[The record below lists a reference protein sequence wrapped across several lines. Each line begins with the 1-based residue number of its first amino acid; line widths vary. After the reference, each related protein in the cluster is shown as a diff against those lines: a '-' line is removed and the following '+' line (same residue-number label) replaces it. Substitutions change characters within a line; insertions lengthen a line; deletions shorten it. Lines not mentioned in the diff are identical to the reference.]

1 MAANIKIFF
10 RINQIIF
17 LVKFLL
23 VLNVTAEN
31 KKPAF
36 FDLFKN
42 PIKLEPMKSKKT
54 KKADLESK
62 KTTLFLIGLVVA
74 LGFILFAFEW
84 KQPAQKAMI
93 VQGSRDYMPPEDLVI
108 PSTQAEK
115 VKPEEIIVKV
125 PNFEILKD
133 EVEINEEF
141 VWLGE
146 DPEDPVILDIGSIM
160 EPGEG
165 PGEEDLSGIFDFAET
180 MPEFPGGDAALL
192 SFLSKNV
199 KYPAIAQENGIKGKV
214 FVTFVVDENG
224 NIYDVTLARGVDSS
238 LDREAIRV
246 VKSMPRWK
254 PGKQGNKAVK
264 VRYTVPINF
273 ILQ

>member
-1 MAANIKIFF
+1 
-10 RINQIIF
+10 
-17 LVKFLL
+17 
-23 VLNVTAEN
+23 
-31 KKPAF
+31 
-36 FDLFKN
+36 
-42 PIKLEPMKSKKT
+42 MKSKKT

-84 KQPAQKAMI
+84 KQPARKALI

-108 PSTQAEK
+108 PSTPPEK
-115 VKPEEIIVKV
+115 NEPEKPIIKVPVFKVIDDSEKPVDELIWEGEEPEEPVVIDLG
-125 PNFEILKD
+125 EIMNYGKD
-133 EVEINEEF
+133 EGEEE
-141 VWLGE
+141 LS
-146 DPEDPVILDIGSIM
+146 VIL
-160 EPGEG
+160 
-165 PGEEDLSGIFDFAET
+165 DFAET
-180 MPEFPGGDAALL
+180 MPEFPGGQAALL

-199 KYPAIAQENGIKGKV
+199 KYPVIAQENGIKGKV
-214 FVTFVVDENG
+214 FVAFVVDENG
-224 NIYDVTLARGVDSS
+224 DIYDVTLARGVDVS
-238 LDREAIRV
+238 LDREALRV

>member
-1 MAANIKIFF
+1 
-10 RINQIIF
+10 
-17 LVKFLL
+17 
-23 VLNVTAEN
+23 
-31 KKPAF
+31 
-36 FDLFKN
+36 
-42 PIKLEPMKSKKT
+42 MKSKKT

-62 KTTLFLIGLVVA
+62 KTTLFLVGLVVA
-74 LGFILFAFEW
+74 LGFTLFAFEW
-84 KQPAQKAMI
+84 KQPASKTMI

-108 PSTQAEK
+108 PSTPAEK
-115 VKPEEIIVKV
+115 AKPEEIIVKV
-125 PNFEILKD
+125 PNFDILKD
-133 EVEINEEF
+133 EVAIKDEF
-141 VWLGE
+141 IWLGDE
-146 DPEDPVILDIGSIM
+146 PEDPVIVDFGSIIDF
-160 EPGEG
+160 GEDS
-165 PGEEDLSGIFDFAET
+165 GEENLSAILDFAET
-180 MPEFPGGDAALL
+180 MPEFPGGNAALL

-199 KYPAIAQENGIKGKV
+199 KYPSIAQENGIKGKV

-224 NIYDVTLARGVDSS
+224 DIYNVALARGVDAS

>member
-1 MAANIKIFF
+1 
-10 RINQIIF
+10 
-17 LVKFLL
+17 
-23 VLNVTAEN
+23 
-31 KKPAF
+31 
-36 FDLFKN
+36 
-42 PIKLEPMKSKKT
+42 MKSKKT
-54 KKADLESK
+54 KRADLESK

-74 LGFILFAFEW
+74 LGFTLFAFEW

-108 PSTQAEK
+108 PRTPPEK
-115 VKPEEIIVKV
+115 AKPEKPIFKV
-125 PNFEILKD
+125 PVFEVIEDGKEID
-133 EVEINEEF
+133 EELI
-141 VWLGE
+141 WKGE
-146 DPEDPVILDIGSIM
+146 DPEEPVVIDLGSLM
-160 EPGEG
+160 EFGED
-165 PGEEDLSGIFDFAET
+165 PGEEDLSKILDFAET
-180 MPEFPGGDAALL
+180 MPEFPGGQAALV

-199 KYPAIAQENGIKGKV
+199 NYPTIAQENGIKGKV

-224 NIYDVTLARGVDSS
+224 DIYNVALARGVDAS

-254 PGKQGNKAVK
+254 PGKQGNTAVK

>member
-1 MAANIKIFF
+1 
-10 RINQIIF
+10 
-17 LVKFLL
+17 
-23 VLNVTAEN
+23 
-31 KKPAF
+31 
-36 FDLFKN
+36 
-42 PIKLEPMKSKKT
+42 MKSKKT

-84 KQPAQKAMI
+84 KQPARKTMI

-108 PSTQAEK
+108 PSTPPEK
-115 VKPEEIIVKV
+115 TEPEKPIIKVPVFKVIEDGKKIDEELIWEGEEPEEPLTIDLGSIMD
-125 PNFEILKD
+125 F
-133 EVEINEEF
+133 
-141 VWLGE
+141 GE
-146 DPEDPVILDIGSIM
+146 DPE
-160 EPGEG
+160 
-165 PGEEDLSGIFDFAET
+165 EEDLSGIFDFAET